1 MVHHTLEAAGL
12 CRWFNLGSGRI
23 DALRDV
29 SLTLRSGEV
38 VALVGP
44 SGSGKS
50 TLLNLL
56 ALLDKPDAGQLLFD
70 GEPIDAGAAH
80 AAQRFRARHL
90 GMVFQGYNLIPTLSA
105 IENVEMALLPL
116 VAAKPERR
124 AQAGAALAR
133 VGLADRLH
141 HRPRQLSGGQ
151 QQRVGIARALCKQP
165 AFVLADEP
173 SASLDTHTAMA
184 LMALVR
190 ELARA
195 CNTAFLV
202 ATHDTRVLDQ
212 MDRVHHIEDGRLT

>member
-1 MVHHTLEAAGL
+1 MVHHSLEAAGL

-70 GEPIDAGAAH
+70 GQPIEAGAAR
-80 AAQRFRARHL
+80 AAQNFRARHL
-90 GMVFQGYNLIPTLSA
+90 GMVFQGFNLIPTLSA

-116 VAAKPERR
+116 VPGKPERR
-124 AQAGAALAR
+124 AQAAEALGR

-141 HRPRQLSGGQ
+141 HRPKQLSGGQ

-173 SASLDTHTAMA
+173 SASLDTQTTMS

-190 ELARA
+190 ELARTS
-195 CNTAFLV
+195 NTAFLV
-202 ATHDTRVLDQ
+202 ATHDTRVLAH